1 MDFLTKQN
9 LHKHQIS
16 RRHLTTS
23 VPVEQPNDFKCRVC
37 GRKLSTKQW
46 LLQHEKSCRL
56 KPKKDMEKPAPM
68 KRPRQKLEQFP
79 ADPADPTEVA
89 EDYEEEEEGVF
100 EAVQENWHYIR
111 SSSR

>member
-9 LHKHQIS
+9 LHKHQMS

-23 VPVEQPNDFKCRVC
+23 TPVGPPVDLKCKVC
-37 GRKLSTKQW
+37 GQKVSQRR
-46 LLQHEKSCRL
+46 LQEHEKICRM
-56 KPKKDMEKPAPM
+56 KPKKDAVKPAPM
-68 KRPRQKLEQFP
+68 KRPRQNLEQFP